1 MSLLSLTEAFDG
13 EQLNTSTEEQKESTT
28 AELNTLVGESITT
41 VENATGIAVID
52 DLNNADNNI
61 TEDFSKMIGF
71 PLINE
76 TL

>member
-1 MSLLSLTEAFDG
+1 MSSSPSYIDASVTSLSSVTLDETTE
-13 EQLNTSTEEQKESTT
+13 TEVV
-28 AELNTLVGESITT
+28 AVT
-41 VENATGIAVID
+41 VEAT
-52 DLNNADNNI
+52 

>member
-1 MSLLSLTEAFDG
+1 MSSSLSDTE
-13 EQLNTSTEEQKESTT
+13 STETSSLSSSSVTSSVFETSD
-28 AELNTLVGESITT
+28 G
-41 VENATGIAVID
+41 ATGTESVEID
-52 DLNNADNNI
+52 ST

>member
-1 MSLLSLTEAFDG
+1 MSSST
-13 EQLNTSTEEQKESTT
+13 TSTTPIRTT
-28 AELNTLVGESITT
+28 SGVEDTGTLDETT
-41 VENATGIAVID
+41 ETVIVEGDAT
-52 DLNNADNNI
+52 

>member
-1 MSLLSLTEAFDG
+1 MGSNGTESESHQLSSQMSSSPSYTDASVTSLSSVTLDETTETVVVA
-13 EQLNTSTEEQKESTT
+13 
-28 AELNTLVGESITT
+28 VT
-41 VENATGIAVID
+41 VEAT
-52 DLNNADNNI
+52 

>member
-1 MSLLSLTEAFDG
+1 MSSST
-13 EQLNTSTEEQKESTT
+13 TSTTPIRTSSGVEDTT
-28 AELNTLVGESITT
+28 TLDETTETVT
-41 VENATGIAVID
+41 VEVDAT
-52 DLNNADNNI
+52 

>member
-1 MSLLSLTEAFDG
+1 MSSSPSYTDASVTSLSSVTLDETTE
-13 EQLNTSTEEQKESTT
+13 TEVV
-28 AELNTLVGESITT
+28 AVT
-41 VENATGIAVID
+41 VEAT
-52 DLNNADNNI
+52 

>member
-1 MSLLSLTEAFDG
+1 MGSNGGTESATHQSSPQMSSSPSYIDASVTSLSSVMLDETTE
-13 EQLNTSTEEQKESTT
+13 TEVV
-28 AELNTLVGESITT
+28 AVT
-41 VENATGIAVID
+41 VEAT
-52 DLNNADNNI
+52 

>member
-1 MSLLSLTEAFDG
+1 MSLMISTESFAG
-13 EQLNTSTEEQKESTT
+13 EQLNTSTQEQEESAT

-41 VENATGIAVID
+41 VENATGIAAID
-52 DLNNADNNI
+52 DLNEADNNI